1 MSFRSVQLSS
11 NKSSAQSRSL
21 DIQFSSSRVPKAV
34 LSTVNSIQVECPSR
48 RSLDSRFNSGRVS
61 KSPFSRQSIQFKSSV
76 QVAVLS
82 TVQNSAAV
90 SPSFQYRSR
99 RVPSRCSP
107 DKSKFSSRVVA
118 VHVGI
123 LKDNE
128 GREIDLGSLRRI
140 LARQTIQCRRLSVF
154 TIWTFKIPSYRSSR
168 S

>member
-21 DIQFSSSRVPKAV
+21 DIQFSSSRRSV
-34 LSTVNSIQVECPSR
+34 LSTVGSIQVECP
-48 RSLDSRFNSGRVS
+48 
-61 KSPFSRQSIQFKSSV
+61 KPFSRQSIQFKSSV